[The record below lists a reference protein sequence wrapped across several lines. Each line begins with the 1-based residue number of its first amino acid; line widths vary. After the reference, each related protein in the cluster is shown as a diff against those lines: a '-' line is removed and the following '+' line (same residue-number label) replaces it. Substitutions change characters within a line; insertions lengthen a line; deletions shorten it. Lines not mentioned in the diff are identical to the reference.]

1 MKELILWGLGKGQPK
16 YMEEVLAECISD
28 DELLS
33 AINKAKENGYENLR
47 VMVYGGEAPDFSK
60 ILAL

>member
-1 MKELILWGLGKGQPK
+1 MKELILWGVEKGQPK
-16 YMEEVLAECISD
+16 YMEEVLAECTSESD
-28 DELLS
+28 LQK